1 MILLPRSWTLQ
12 RTRAITAGA
21 SWLLLAVGG
30 IGVYHEACEANGWGS
45 ILLIWLGIVMLT
57 LLAATEPGIA
67 LQKRFIRLVLGG
79 LMLFPVSLVLVGLIQ
94 ETVRSTCSS

>member
-1 MILLPRSWTLQ
+1 
-12 RTRAITAGA
+12 
-21 SWLLLAVGG
+21 
-30 IGVYHEACEANGWGS
+30 
-45 ILLIWLGIVMLT
+45 MLT
-57 LLAATEPGIA
+57 LLAATEPGIT